1 MPDVVIGETTAVLP
15 HSAAFTKMDE
25 RRLEV
30 RTDAVRAFHTHR
42 TRDAIQR
49 CISKH
54 LHLNTPPTPAGLG
67 CYLLT
72 CRCWVSVGA
81 HRLKIAAVPCS
92 ATIDFLPE
100 IWAEDTCTRTDAA
113 KACPCPCPCHPLSPP
128 SHSLPPLSHF
138 HSNVSPSSSSTDII
152 LVSCASSSFSSS
164 STIC

>member
-113 KACPCPCPCHPLSPP
+113 KACPCPCHPLSPP
-128 SHSLPPLSHF
+128 SHSLPLLSYF